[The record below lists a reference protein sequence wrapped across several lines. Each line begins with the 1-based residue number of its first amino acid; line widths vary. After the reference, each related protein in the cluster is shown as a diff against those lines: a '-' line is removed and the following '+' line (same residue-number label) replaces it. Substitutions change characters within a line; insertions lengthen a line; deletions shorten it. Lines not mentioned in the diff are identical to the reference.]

1 MDYLGEL
8 RGVLKDYSLTNKNL
22 LNILGWGELETK
34 KTTGWVGS
42 CINTW
47 GNYNTKAKFRLYEDI
62 GGVLKERLEHPFL
75 DVLAKPNEFQTD
87 WELKYHFSTYL
98 SVFGNYYILKLRNGL
113 GTPEMLVM
121 LDASRMKPVQEK
133 VRFKIDYYE
142 YNTGKELLKLLPQ
155 DIIHFRY
162 PSSESKLTGEPLID
176 AILDQISVDQYQ
188 TALTKQFYKAGGFAG
203 AMFSTDAKLEQKQ
216 FDRALAQLKQRF
228 GGAVE
233 DQFKV
238 ALFEQGLQPIKSA
251 YSIKDMDITGQRNL
265 TKQEVIQAFRIP
277 EILLGGSNQSYT
289 KATAEAGEFVYC
301 KTFIDPM
308 LTYIDSVFTRHV
320 KNDFGD
326 KWVVKHDTVAPTD
339 VAQNL
344 QYYKDMI
351 SIGALTINEVR
362 MMEDFDKFTF
372 PLADASLINVGG
384 ALVDLKEE
392 EQIGAVPNNVVG
404 DQPSPN
410 EDVEDD
416 KSFDSEKLDLHW
428 KQFDRRLRKELPQF
442 EEQVKDFFTEQKQR
456 LLNHL
461 QLKEDFRAEL
471 FFAEEEM
478 LYIMDLI
485 ENGYMRFLE
494 RGFSFSGAQK
504 LEMLAQGMKDQFKLY
519 SRNINETSKKKLL
532 EAGELTKEKI
542 DEIFKQFEET
552 RVSTIAET
560 TAVSGFNAGLFVG
573 YQVNGYKNKIWV
585 SQMDDRVRDAHAMAN
600 GQKVKLMEYFLV
612 GSDLMLFPGDST
624 ASPENVINCRCT
636 ILGEK

>member
-1 MDYLGEL
+1 MDYFGEL

-133 VRFKIDYYE
+133 ARFKIDYYE
-142 YNTGKELLKLLPQ
+142 YNTGKELLKLPPE

-176 AILDQISVDQYQ
+176 TILDQISVDQYQ

-216 FDRALAQLKQRF
+216 FDRALGQLKQRF

-320 KNDFGD
+320 KNDFGE

-344 QYYKDMI
+344 QYYKDMT

-362 MMEDFDKFTF
+362 IMEDFDPF
-372 PLADASLINVGG
+372 PLRTNRHSDYKGR
-384 ALVDLKEE
+384 
-392 EQIGAVPNNVVG
+392 
-404 DQPSPN
+404 
-410 EDVEDD
+410 
-416 KSFDSEKLDLHW
+416 W
-428 KQFDRRLRKELPQF
+428 C
-442 EEQVKDFFTEQKQR
+442 
-456 LLNHL
+456 
-461 QLKEDFRAEL
+461 
-471 FFAEEEM
+471 
-478 LYIMDLI
+478 
-485 ENGYMRFLE
+485 
-494 RGFSFSGAQK
+494 FS
-504 LEMLAQGMKDQFKLY
+504 
-519 SRNINETSKKKLL
+519 
-532 EAGELTKEKI
+532 
-542 DEIFKQFEET
+542 
-552 RVSTIAET
+552 
-560 TAVSGFNAGLFVG
+560 
-573 YQVNGYKNKIWV
+573 
-585 SQMDDRVRDAHAMAN
+585 
-600 GQKVKLMEYFLV
+600 
-612 GSDLMLFPGDST
+612 
-624 ASPENVINCRCT
+624 
-636 ILGEK
+636 